1 MKRLNKYIDRLRNT
15 TVDGVCDEVCLELGK
30 DPIHQLIVV
39 NYLKMVD
46 RKPITYN
53 NFFPLR
59 YQVLLSEIQVQYAEY
74 IVVKR
79 DTDKLKML
87 RKEEMQVIADIGK

>member
-15 TVDGVCDEVCLELGK
+15 TVDGVCDEVCLELVK
-30 DPIHQLIVV
+30 DPIPKLIVV